1 MSKDPLQAVPPLTE
15 DDILDYLRRHP
26 DFLQR
31 HPELFETLT
40 PPQQQLGEN
49 IVDFQ
54 HYALNSL
61 QRGMQHMKDRFEGLL
76 ASARDNMSAQ
86 AQIHRGVL
94 DLVKAR
100 HLGALLE
107 VLTQDLPRHFDVDAV
122 RIVLESDMAELYE
135 SGYTEMTYSGIS
147 FVPRDTVDLVLG
159 KEQSALLI
167 GDTQRDPPFAFENIF
182 VDCDQLIH
190 SCALLRLYIER
201 IDRDGIL
208 AFGVREPHHFSAHQG
223 TELLRF
229 LAEVS
234 AVRLNHCLSEDEA
247 LGVI

>member
-1 MSKDPLQAVPPLTE
+1 MSKEPLQADTSLRE
-15 DDILDYLRRHP
+15 DDVLAYLRRHP

-86 AQIHRGVL
+86 SQIHRAVL
-94 DLVKAR
+94 DLVKAH
-100 HLGALLE
+100 HLGSLLE

-122 RIVLESDMAELYE
+122 RIVIESDMAELYE
-135 SGYTEMTYSGIS
+135 SGYHDVTYSGIS

-159 KEQSALLI
+159 KEQAALLI
-167 GDTQRDPPFAFENIF
+167 GDTQRDPPFAFESIF
-182 VDCDQLIH
+182 IDCDQLIQ
-190 SCALLRLYIER
+190 SCALLRVYFER

-208 AFGVREPHHFSAHQG
+208 AFGVREAHHFSAHQG

-229 LAEVS
+229 LADIT

-247 LGVI
+247 LAVI